1 MRGIRTTAIVCAAT
15 ATLAVLPASALASK
29 TLTITNGLFGE
40 AVTPGADFEAFQQ
53 EFNGSRF
60 VTIDTAAGTIECRN
74 ESNHNGFSGTLLSNG
89 QATDEV
95 SLTSGGFEFGEAC
108 RMDEGSAFVEPTG
121 FPWTLAIHKGGKLK
135 ASGAPSVGFTV
146 ETSTGMRCAFTAKK
160 LIGEASPR
168 PEEEFPKPLVFSFN
182 AREFKLA
189 KGSEAACP
197 RSASLSM
204 ELETAT
210 EGGGLFSHIAKQ

>member
-1 MRGIRTTAIVCAAT
+1 MRGIRTTAIVYAAI
-15 ATLAVLPASALASK
+15 AALAVLPASALASK

-40 AVTPGADFEAFQQ
+40 AVAPGADFEAFQQ

-60 VTIDTAAGTIECRN
+60 VTIDTSAGTIECRN

-95 SLTSGGFEFGEAC
+95 SLTGGGFEFGEAC
-108 RMDEGSAFVEPTG
+108 RLGEGSAFVEPTG
-121 FPWTLAIHKGGKLK
+121 FPWTLALHKSGKLK
-135 ASGAPSVGFTV
+135 VSGTPTVGFTIDAA
-146 ETSTGMRCAFTAKK
+146 TLHCSFSSKK
-160 LIGEASPR
+160 VTGEASPN
-168 PEEEFPKPLVFSFN
+168 PEQEFPKPLVLTVN
-182 AREFKLA
+182 AREFKLV

-197 RSASLSM
+197 HTATLSM

-210 EGGGLFSHIAKQ
+210 EGGSLFVQVVKQ